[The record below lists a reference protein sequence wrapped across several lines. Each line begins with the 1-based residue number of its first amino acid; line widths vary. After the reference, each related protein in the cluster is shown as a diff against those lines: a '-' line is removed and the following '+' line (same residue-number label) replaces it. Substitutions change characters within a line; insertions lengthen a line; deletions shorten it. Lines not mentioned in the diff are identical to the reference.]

1 MGTDVSRNYKG
12 KDEELP
18 VMAGYVA
25 FSLERDLADF
35 QAFSPIFS
43 SDYLTAFK
51 AQAQRVNEL
60 VFPATETS
68 RLRIATQRLYSTM
81 DSLLDPL
88 ARISGYLTLAKKNL
102 VSSPSQFGVVA
113 LRNKITARDAEGVL
127 KTLRVLNDNIAYH
140 QPILQPVGLSDD
152 MIALLKNAVDSIHA
166 DNQEQYKIVSAR
178 RELVQ
183 GNVGI
188 LNELYASIMEICN
201 VGKVLYKT
209 SDPQKLQEY
218 TYTELLKRVRLVLS
232 TPKSAEADPGQAN
245 SAK

>member
-1 MGTDVSRNYKG
+1 MGKNVSRNYKA

-25 FSLERDLADF
+25 FSFERDLADF

-43 SDYLTAFK
+43 SDYLTQFRM
-51 AQAQRVNEL
+51 QTQRVNEL
-60 VFPATETS
+60 IFPATETS
-68 RLRIATQRLYSTM
+68 RLRIVTQRLYSTM

-113 LRNKITARDAEGVL
+113 LRNKIYARDAEGVL
-127 KTLRVLNDNIAYH
+127 KTLRVVNDNIAYH
-140 QPILQPVGLSDD
+140 KAILQPLGLSDD
-152 MIALLKNAVDSIHA
+152 MIALLKNALDGIHA
-166 DNQEQYKIVSAR
+166 DNQEQYKITSAR

-183 GNVGI
+183 ANVGI
-188 LNELYASIMEICN
+188 LNGLYASIMEICN
-201 VGKVLYKT
+201 MGKVLYKT

-218 TYTELLKRVRLVLS
+218 TYTELIKRVRLVLS
-232 TPKSAEADPGQAN
+232 TPKGVEAELGGAN

>member
-1 MGTDVSRNYKG
+1 MGTNVSRDYKA

-25 FSLERDLADF
+25 FSLERDLTDF

-43 SDYLTAFK
+43 TGYLTAFTT
-51 AQAQRVNEL
+51 QTQQVNEL
-60 VFPATETS
+60 IFPATETS
-68 RLRIATQRLYSTM
+68 RLRIVTQRLYSTM

-88 ARISGYLTLAKKNL
+88 VRISGYLTLAKKNL

-113 LRNKITARDAEGVL
+113 LRNKINARDAEGVL

-140 QPILQPVGLSDD
+140 KAILQPVGLNDD
-152 MIALLKNAVDSIHA
+152 MIALFKNALDSIHV
-166 DNQEQYKIVSAR
+166 DNQEQYKIVSTR

-183 GNVGI
+183 ANVGV
-188 LNELYASIMEICN
+188 LNGLYASMMEICN

-209 SDPQKLQEY
+209 SNPQKLQEY
-218 TYTELLKRVRLVLS
+218 TYTELIKRVRLVLP
-232 TPKSAEADPGQAN
+232 TPKSATIGSGEDN

>member
-1 MGTDVSRNYKG
+1 MGTNVSRDYKA

-43 SDYLTAFK
+43 TDYLTGFRV
-51 AQAQRVNEL
+51 QTQRVNEL
-60 VFPATETS
+60 IFSATETS
-68 RLRIATQRLYSTM
+68 RLRIVTQRLYSTM

-127 KTLRVLNDNIAYH
+127 KTLRVMNDNIAYH
-140 QPILQPVGLSDD
+140 KAILLSVGLSEE
-152 MIALLKNAVDSIHA
+152 MIALLKNAHQSIDA
-166 DNQEQYKIVSAR
+166 DNQEQYKIMSAR

-183 GNVGI
+183 ANVGI
-188 LNELYASIMEICN
+188 LNGLYASMMEICN

-218 TYTELLKRVRLVLS
+218 TYTELIKRVRLVIS
-232 TPKSAEADPGQAN
+232 TPKSASIQSGQAD